1 MASAAVGSTVKKAT
15 TTTTGC
21 TLLNR
26 FLRLRP
32 PITATSTL
40 TDRFLCSKS
49 AGKSSTTAASESGRE
64 IGEKTSNSQES
75 PLVIKGSPQE
85 FKMENPF
92 QSGGPKYV
100 VAVDELKDGI
110 LVRVTLP
117 GIAQDGCRV
126 WVENNT
132 VFFAGRGE
140 IEHESETSGR
150 TYGGSLEFDPDF
162 SKVEEVKSEMK
173 NGILRMIIPNVG
185 GLGSVLEGK
194 DQEK

>member
-1 MASAAVGSTVKKAT
+1 MASAAVGNTVKKAT
-15 TTTTGC
+15 TTTTGS

-40 TDRFLCSKS
+40 THRFLCSKS
-49 AGKSSTTAASESGRE
+49 AGKSSTTATSESARE
-64 IGEKTSNSQES
+64 TGEKTSNSQES

-92 QSGGPKYV
+92 QSGGPKDV

-140 IEHESETSGR
+140 IELESETSGR

-173 NGILRMIIPNVG
+173 NGILKMIIPNVG
-185 GLGSVLEGK
+185 GLDSVLGGK

>member
-1 MASAAVGSTVKKAT
+1 
-15 TTTTGC
+15 
-21 TLLNR
+21 
-26 FLRLRP
+26 
-32 PITATSTL
+32 
-40 TDRFLCSKS
+40 
-49 AGKSSTTAASESGRE
+49 
-64 IGEKTSNSQES
+64 
-75 PLVIKGSPQE
+75 
-85 FKMENPF
+85 MENPF
-92 QSGGPKYV
+92 QSGGPKDV

-173 NGILRMIIPNVG
+173 NGILKMIIPNVG
-185 GLGSVLEGK
+185 GLDCVLGGK